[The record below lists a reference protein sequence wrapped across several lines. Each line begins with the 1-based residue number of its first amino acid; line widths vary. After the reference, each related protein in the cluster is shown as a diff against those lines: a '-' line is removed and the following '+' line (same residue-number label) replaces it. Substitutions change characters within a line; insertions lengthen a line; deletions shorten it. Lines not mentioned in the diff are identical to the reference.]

1 MKKHPGLF
9 QDSVLHIAHPE
20 SKRDC
25 KQYRTNPLGSL
36 LQLCKKYLPG
46 SSLGPSGAARLD
58 RGWIIANHK
67 LVSFHAAFLTSLL
80 SIPLHV
86 ASKFAVM
93 REMFLS
99 VEVLISAAI
108 WYASWHINIAVHEM
122 GHYLTAVKTNNLRP
136 ELAGPADRKL
146 ARPALQRWL
155 WYLEMFLKI
164 PYGKFE
170 GVHKE
175 AGSFHPAVKTQN
187 LAVSAA
193 GPQASK
199 IFSQFTFT
207 PGIILILLGLYFGIP
222 AAVYVGRALFTVG
235 AVALLDFLLSDPGKY
250 KAFQARQREA
260 AEKAAEVRAA
270 EPARETAEAR
280 AVKPSELRRKLRLH
294 RLQELELPDG
304 RIVFAP
310 WEFRNSIQGGRHTED
325 MGGNLSFQELMFL
338 PLTAKDYIEAQRV
351 TNMLQSR
358 AIQIIQD
365 TEGLNFVGIGL
376 EGGIVASYAKQEH
389 DFLPEER
396 ALRVAVQAIEECG
409 FVPDRDVC
417 LALDSAASEL
427 SNAYREKTGEKESI
441 GQYLFWRAED
451 PKVLSTDEM
460 VDLYVRWVKKYPIV
474 SLEDPFAEDDYE
486 GWKKLMKALD
496 QEILIIGDDLVTTK
510 DSSIQRCAEQGLINT
525 ALIKANQIGTLSETL
540 LATRIAKQKGLA
552 LVVSHRSKSPNEVM
566 EADISFAVGAL
577 GLKCGGGANTERLVK
592 YGRVVEL
599 MEMAKKGVKITRKLD
614 PDLIISDISA
624 HEEPTNAGV
633 PTVGVVLML
642 ENGVKFSAAT
652 PLGVSAGTDEAIHLV
667 DSIIEEGP
675 LTRKFP
681 KYFVYKEKD
690 KTYRFAPEIKG
701 EVITKENRELADLW
715 IKAKRYGGKGCL
727 TAVANVTEVLAPRF
741 LGQKISSLGT
751 LADIDRELLLMELD
765 LAIKRGKI
773 SPNASGEEKIQIM
786 QRKANLGMNAVLS
799 LSLALGRLIAARDG
813 RELPEILREMEAS
826 MDREYLYGIKPAPTP
841 SVHEEEHALAV

>member
-1 MKKHPGLF
+1 MTKHPGLV
-9 QDSVLHIAHPE
+9 QDFAILISDQNSDIRRKQVITNRVE
-20 SKRDC
+20 SFLAFCR
-25 KQYRTNPLGSL
+25 RHLPLPSL
-36 LQLCKKYLPG
+36 A
-46 SSLGPSGAARLD
+46 PSGAPRLD

-93 REMFLS
+93 REMFFT
-99 VEVLISAAI
+99 VEVIISAVI
-108 WYASWHINIAVHEM
+108 WYASWHINIAIHEM
-122 GHYLTAVKTNNLRP
+122 GHYITAVKTNNLRP
-136 ELAGPADRKL
+136 ELAVLAEQKL
-146 ARPALQRWL
+146 AQRTLGRWL

-164 PYGKFE
+164 PYGAFQ

-175 AGSFHPAVKTQN
+175 SGSFHPAVKTQN
-187 LAVSAA
+187 LAVAAA
-193 GPQASK
+193 GPGASK
-199 IFSQFTFT
+199 VLSQITFV
-207 PGIILILLGLYFGIP
+207 PGMILIGLGLFFTSP
-222 AAVYVGRALFTVG
+222 AAVYAGRALFTIG

-250 KAFQARQREA
+250 KAFQARQQEA
-260 AEKAAEVRAA
+260 AAKAAEVRAA
-270 EPARETAEAR
+270 EPARETAESR
-280 AVKPSELRRKLRLH
+280 AIKPSELRRKLRLH

-376 EGGIVASYAKQEH
+376 EGGIVASYAKQES
-389 DFLPEER
+389 DLLPEER

-451 PKVLSTDEM
+451 PKTLSTDEM

-496 QEILIIGDDLVTTK
+496 HEILIIGDDLVTTK
-510 DSSIQRCAEQGLINT
+510 DSTIQRCAEQGLINT

-614 PDLIISDISA
+614 PDLVISDISA
-624 HEEPTNAGV
+624 HEEPTNAGI
-633 PTVGVVLML
+633 PTVGVVVML
-642 ENGVKFSAAT
+642 DNGMKFSAAT
-652 PLGVSAGTDEAIHLV
+652 PLGVSAGSDEAIHLV

-681 KYFVYKEKD
+681 KYFVYKEKE
-690 KTYRFAPEIKG
+690 KTYRFAPGVKA
-701 EVITKENRELADLW
+701 EVVTKENRELADLW

-727 TAVANVTEVLAPRF
+727 NAVANVTEVVAPRF

-751 LADIDRELLLMELD
+751 LAEIDRELLLMELD
-765 LAIKRGKI
+765 LATKRGKI
-773 SPNASGEEKIQIM
+773 SPNADADEKIQIM

-813 RELPEILREMEAS
+813 GELPEVLREMES
-826 MDREYLYGIKPAPTP
+826 TLDREYLYGIRSAPTP
-841 SVHEEEHALAV
+841 PVHEEEHAVVG

>member
-1 MKKHPGLF
+1 MLNDFRPLKDRLIRSASPDRTDKKPYIVAG
-9 QDSVLHIAHPE
+9 IA
-20 SKRDC
+20 RCCRRID
-25 KQYRTNPLGSL
+25 QRLLSL
-36 LQLCKKYLPG
+36 IPQVSDVP
-46 SSLGPSGAARLD
+46 RLD

-86 ASKFAVM
+86 ASKFDVM
-93 REMFLS
+93 RQMFLS
-99 VEVLISAAI
+99 IEVVISSAF
-108 WYASWHINIAVHEM
+108 WYVAWHTNIAIHEM
-122 GHYLTAVKTNNLRP
+122 GHYLAAVKTSNLRP
-136 ELAGPADRKL
+136 ELAGPAEEKL
-146 ARPALQRWL
+146 RRGVWSRWR
-155 WYLEMFLKI
+155 WYLEMFVKI
-164 PYGKFE
+164 PYGAFR

-187 LAVSAA
+187 LAVAAA
-193 GPQASK
+193 GPRASK
-199 IFSQFTFT
+199 VLSQFTFL
-207 PGIILILLGLYFGIP
+207 PGIILILLGLFAMIP
-222 AAVYVGRALFTVG
+222 AAVYVGRALFTIG
-235 AVALLDFLLSDPGKY
+235 AVALLDFLLSDPGRY
-250 KAFQARQREA
+250 KAFQARQKEA
-260 AEKAAEVRAA
+260 AAKAADARAA
-270 EPARETAEAR
+270 EPVHEQGVR
-280 AVKPSELRRKLRLH
+280 ATKPSELRRKLRLH

-310 WEFRNSIQGGRHTED
+310 WEFRNCIQGGRHTED
-325 MGGNLSFQELMFL
+325 MGGNLSFQEFMFL
-338 PLTAKDYIEAQRV
+338 PLTAKDYIEAQRF

-376 EGGIVASYAKQEH
+376 EGGIVGSYAKAET
-389 DFLPEER
+389 DLLPEER

-417 LALDSAASEL
+417 IAIDPAASEL

-510 DSSIQRCAEQGLINT
+510 DTTIQRCAEEGLINT
-525 ALIKANQIGTLSETL
+525 ALIKANQIGSLSETL
-540 LATRIAKQKGLA
+540 LATRIAKKKGLA
-552 LVVSHRSKSPNEVM
+552 LVLSHRSKSPNEVM
-566 EADISFAVGAL
+566 EADISVAVGAL

-599 MEMAKKGVKITRKLD
+599 MEMAKKGVRITRKLD
-614 PDLIISDISA
+614 EDLIIADISA
-624 HEEPTNAGV
+624 HEEPTNAGI
-633 PTVGVVLML
+633 PTVGVVVML
-642 ENGVKFSAAT
+642 DNGMKFSAAT

-667 DSIIEEGP
+667 DSIIEASP

-681 KYFVYKEKD
+681 QYFTFKDKE
-690 KTYRFAPEIKG
+690 KTYRFVPDVKPET
-701 EVITKENRELADLW
+701 ITKESRELADLW
-715 IKAKRYGGKGCL
+715 IRAKRYGGKGCL
-727 TAVANVTEVLAPRF
+727 NAVANVTEVAAPRF
-741 LGQKISSLGT
+741 LGKRISALGT
-751 LADIDRELLLMELD
+751 LADIDRELLMMELD
-765 LAIKRGKI
+765 LSIKRGKI
-773 SPNASGEEKIQIM
+773 APTASAEEKIQIM

-799 LSLALGRLIAARDG
+799 LSLALGRLVAARDG
-813 RELPEILREMEAS
+813 RELPEVLREMETTI
-826 MDREYLYGIKPAPTP
+826 DRDYLYGIKGPVSAPAGD
-841 SVHEEEHALAV
+841 LAAVGTR

>member
-1 MKKHPGLF
+1 MTKHLRSF
-9 QDSVLHIAHPE
+9 DNKHQ
-20 SKRDC
+20 
-25 KQYRTNPLGSL
+25 
-36 LQLCKKYLPG
+36 
-46 SSLGPSGAARLD
+46 PSEMPHLD

-86 ASKFAVM
+86 VSKFEVM
-93 REMFLS
+93 QKMFLS
-99 VEVLISAAI
+99 IEVVISALI
-108 WYASWHINIAVHEM
+108 WYAAWHTNIAIHEM
-122 GHYLTAVKTNNLRP
+122 GHYLTAVKTSNLRP
-136 ELAGPADRKL
+136 ELAGSAEQKL
-146 ARPALQRWL
+146 KRGGWRRWR
-155 WYLEMFLKI
+155 WYLEMFVKI
-164 PYGKFE
+164 PYGTFQ

-175 AGSFHPAVKTQN
+175 AGSFHPSVKTQN

-193 GPQASK
+193 GPRASK
-199 IFSQFTFT
+199 VLSQTTFL
-207 PGIILILLGLYFGIP
+207 PGIILILLGLYMQVPGV
-222 AAVYVGRALFTVG
+222 VYAGRVLFTIG

-250 KAFQARQREA
+250 KAFQTRQEEA
-260 AEKAAEVRAA
+260 AARAAEVRVAA
-270 EPARETAEAR
+270 PARDTEEAR

-294 RLQELELPDG
+294 RLQELQLPDG
-304 RIVFAP
+304 KIVFAP

-376 EGGIVASYAKQEH
+376 EGGIVASYAKEEG
-389 DFLPEER
+389 DMLPEER

-451 PKVLSTDEM
+451 PRVLSTDEM
-460 VDLYVRWVKKYPIV
+460 VELYLRWIKKYPIV
-474 SLEDPFAEDDYE
+474 SLEDPFGEDDFE

-510 DSSIQRCAEQGLINT
+510 DSTIQRCAEQGLINT
-525 ALIKANQIGTLSETL
+525 ALIKANQIGSLSETL
-540 LATRIAKQKGLA
+540 LATRVAKQMGLA

-599 MEMAKKGVKITRKLD
+599 MEMAKKGIRITRKLD
-614 PDLIISDISA
+614 PDLVIADISA

-633 PTVGVVLML
+633 PTVGVVVML
-642 ENGVKFSAAT
+642 DNGTKFSAAT

-681 KYFVYKEKD
+681 NYFIYTERD
-690 KTYRFAPEIKG
+690 KTYRFSPDVKAEM
-701 EVITKENRELADLW
+701 ITKENRELADLW
-715 IKAKRYGGKGCL
+715 IRAKRYGGKGCL
-727 TAVANVTEVLAPRF
+727 NAVANVAEVLAPRF

-765 LAIKRGKI
+765 LAIKRGKL
-773 SPNASGEEKIQIM
+773 SSHASAEERIQVM
-786 QRKANLGMNAVLS
+786 QRKANLGMNAILS
-799 LSLALGRLIAARDG
+799 LSLALGRLVAARDG
-813 RELPEILREMEAS
+813 KELPEILREMEQTL
-826 MDREYLYGIKPAPTP
+826 DRDYLYGITTKAPVP
-841 SVHEEEHALAV
+841 EEVHAFS

>member
-1 MKKHPGLF
+1 MLEHPSSFDRLF
-9 QDSVLHIAHPE
+9 EQ
-20 SKRDC
+20 
-25 KQYRTNPLGSL
+25 PLR
-36 LQLCKKYLPG
+36 KEANDAP
-46 SSLGPSGAARLD
+46 RLD

-86 ASKFAVM
+86 SSKFVVL

-99 VEVLISAAI
+99 VEVVISASM
-108 WYASWHINIAVHEM
+108 WYAAWHINIAIHEM
-122 GHYLTAVKTNNLRP
+122 GHYLSAVKTNNLRP
-136 ELAGPADRKL
+136 ELAGPAEEKL
-146 ARPALQRWL
+146 RQGTLGRWL
-155 WYLEMFLKI
+155 WYLEMFVKI
-164 PYGKFE
+164 PYGAFR

-175 AGSFHPAVKTQN
+175 AGSFHPSVKTQN

-193 GPQASK
+193 GPRASK
-199 IFSQFTFT
+199 VLSQITFI
-207 PGIILILLGLYFGIP
+207 PGIFLILLGLYAAVP
-222 AAVYVGRALFTVG
+222 AAVYVGRALFTIG
-235 AVALLDFLLSDPGKY
+235 AVALLDFLLSDAGKY
-250 KAFQARQREA
+250 KAFQARQAEA
-260 AEKAAEVRAA
+260 AAKTAEVRAA
-270 EPARETAEAR
+270 EPAREARGAR
-280 AVKPSELRRKLRLH
+280 ATRPSELRRKLRLH

-304 RIVFAP
+304 KIVFAP
-310 WEFRNSIQGGRHTED
+310 WEFRNSIQGGRHTEE

-376 EGGIVASYAKQEH
+376 EGGIVASYAKQGS

-417 LALDSAASEL
+417 LALDPAASEL

-451 PKVLSTDEM
+451 PKILSTDEM
-460 VDLYVRWVKKYPIV
+460 VDLYLRWVKKYPIV

-486 GWKKLMKALD
+486 GWKKLMQALD
-496 QEILIIGDDLVTTK
+496 KEILIIGDDLVTTK
-510 DSSIQRCAEQGLINT
+510 DSTIQRCAEQGLINT
-525 ALIKANQIGTLSETL
+525 ALIKANQIGSLSETL
-540 LATRIAKQKGLA
+540 LATRTAKQSGLA

-592 YGRVVEL
+592 YGRIVEL
-599 MEMAKKGVKITRKLD
+599 MEMAKRGIKITRKLD

-624 HEEPTNAGV
+624 HEEPTNAGI
-633 PTVGVVLML
+633 PTVGVVVML
-642 ENGVKFSAAT
+642 DNGMKFCAAT

-681 KYFVYKEKD
+681 DYFVYKEKE
-690 KTYRFAPEIKG
+690 KTYRFSPEVKA
-701 EVITKENRELADLW
+701 ERITKENRELADLW
-715 IKAKRYGGKGCL
+715 IRAKRYGGKGCL
-727 TAVANVTEVLAPRF
+727 NAVANVTEVVAPRF
-741 LGQKISSLGT
+741 LGQKISALGT
-751 LADIDRELLLMELD
+751 LAEIDRELLLMELD
-765 LAIKRGKI
+765 LAMKRGKI
-773 SPNASGEEKIQIM
+773 SPSASGEEKIQVM

-799 LSLALGRLIAARDG
+799 LSLALGRLVAARDG
-813 RELPEILREMEAS
+813 KELPEVLREMEQTL
-826 MDREYLYGIKPAPTP
+826 DRDYLYGIKSRAEIP
-841 SVHEEEHALAV
+841 EEAHALQ